1 MKYKLLLA
9 IILGIF
15 FINLVSA
22 MDIDNIKGDLIIDE
36 TTSKY
41 GAVEIKDWFGLLD
54 LARLELKENTDIC
67 GEDCSMK
74 TEIIMYQDGVL
85 IDDVK
90 FIGYQVTDY
99 QFYVQTGTKETG
111 VTINDYDNVCIEKL
125 TDNKTTYQDCEY
137 KIIGT
142 HKGTKPIWT
151 KYNLGDEVVKGTYN
165 IKLEGTKDFY
175 SSTDW
180 IIKTQGKEITEWA
193 DWGVGGTIT
202 YDGDYT
208 IHTSGTYN
216 FYIDTIFPL
225 INFTSPTPAT
235 GSQSNTNIFVNLTS
249 SDTTSNIS
257 TFIDFDNSLVGWWRM
272 DDTNGSSNS
281 VLDISGYGNNG
292 TAQGDASQTNAGK
305 LGKGFEFDGEGDYV
319 DLGEPTSLDIDFSQ
333 ITLSAWIRADGSV
346 KDYGIVGKSTIWYL
360 SFTSSDDVRLRH
372 VNVGDG
378 LTGIDIGDP
387 IDTSWHHVVG
397 TYNGTNT
404 SIYFDGV
411 YKGGGAATG
420 TLGTSTS
427 DVAIGD
433 LRVGY
438 GYYFNGSIDDVMI
451 FNRSLSAEEIKGL
464 YANTSNKYLNNN
476 FTDLAVGNH
485 TFKAYTQDY
494 AGNINETEERT
505 ITITSDS
512 CTYSSGNWIINC
524 EDNCTITTNVNG
536 DGSNFSANG
545 IGFFSIQANI
555 SGFKLYHFGEG
566 CDARCSGGNCIKI

>member
-1 MKYKLLLA
+1 MNKKAQKRLLYGILIGVV
-9 IILGIF
+9 IIGIMSLYF
-15 FINLVSA
+15 VSA
-22 MDIDNIKGDLIIDE
+22 DVFKNNSNFNVSSVTFNMNSTHTLSYCGLSIDGATNVSMTLTASSTKANYTNSSIADGAHNFII
-36 TTSKY
+36 SCN
-41 GAVEIKDWFGLLD
+41 
-54 LARLELKENTDIC
+54 NTD
-67 GEDCSMK
+67 
-74 TEIIMYQDGVL
+74 
-85 IDDVK
+85 
-90 FIGYQVTDY
+90 
-99 QFYVQTGTKETG
+99 
-111 VTINDYDNVCIEKL
+111 NDW
-125 TDNKTTYQDCEY
+125 EY
-137 KIIGT
+137 
-142 HKGTKPIWT
+142 
-151 KYNLGDEVVKGTYN
+151 
-165 IKLEGTKDFY
+165 
-175 SSTDW
+175 
-180 IIKTQGKEITEWA
+180 
-193 DWGVGGTIT
+193 
-202 YDGDYT
+202 
-208 IHTSGTYN
+208 SGTYN

-545 IGFFSIQANI
+545 VGFFSIQANI
-555 SGFKLYHFGEG
+555 SGFRLYHFGKG
-566 CDARCSGGNCIKI
+566 CNARCLGGNCIKI